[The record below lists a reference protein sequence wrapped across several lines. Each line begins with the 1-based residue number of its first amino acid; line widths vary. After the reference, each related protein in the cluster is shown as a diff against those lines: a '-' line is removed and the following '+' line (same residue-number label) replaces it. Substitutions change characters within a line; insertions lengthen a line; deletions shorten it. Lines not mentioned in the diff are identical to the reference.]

1 MSHFQPAHEAFT
13 KQSPEF
19 DEIDDQSPIIK
30 WMRERTYLHIKKHI
44 PPNAKVLEVNS
55 GTGIDAFTI
64 ANWGHEVLAT
74 DAAEGMLQQLNIKKS
89 NYSGKGNVEIQKL
102 PFDDFHTLK
111 QQGFTYMFSNFGG
124 LNCLDDFTKI
134 THHLPSVLEKGA
146 LVTWVLISP
155 YCLWEWL
162 FAFKGKFGLAFRRLK
177 RKNVKAHLEGVEFPT
192 FFFTPSEVKADFGE
206 RFELIDLEGLATFTP
221 PPYLDWI
228 AKKHPKFYKKLT
240 SLDEKTSRWPVLRT
254 IGDHYIITLKF
265 KG

>member
-1 MSHFQPAHEAFT
+1 MSQFQPAHEAFT

-19 DEIDDQSPIIK
+19 DDIDEQSPIIK

-44 PPNAKVLEVNS
+44 TQNTKVLEVNA

-74 DAAEGMLQQLNIKKS
+74 DAAEGMLRQLNIKKS
-89 NYSGKGNVEIQKL
+89 NYKGNGNVEIQKL
-102 PFDDFHTLK
+102 NFDDFGTLN
-111 QQGFTYMFSNFGG
+111 QQGFNFMFSNFGG

-134 THHLPSVLEKGA
+134 THHLPNVLEKGA

-162 FAFKGKFGLAFRRLK
+162 FAFKGRFGLAFRRLK
-177 RKNVKAHLEGVEFPT
+177 RRNVKAHLEGVEFPT
-192 FFFTPSEVKADFGE
+192 FFYTPSEVKADFGE

-228 AKKHPKFYKKLT
+228 AKKYPKFYKKLT
-240 SLDEKTSRWPVLRT
+240 SLDEKTSRWLLFRT
-254 IGDHYIITLKF
+254 IGDHFIITLKF